1 MSRTRSSWTATLAQH
16 GEGLL
21 YRIAG
26 LPIAVGATFGGGVHD
41 ARSALRAAYA
51 HHYWTPED
59 WADAA
64 NLAAALLLWPLI
76 LLLAALWFTGRNGR
90 WIKRRCGRPA
100 WRQFAD
106 QFACYLSAGI
116 LPPWYYIFSL
126 HDGHAAARAR
136 GFVNRCETK
145 RGAYR
150 LLARHTRPVSP
161 LGDKAAF
168 AHWCSERGL
177 PVAPIVG
184 VAREGRYDGASFPDA
199 DLFVKPVVGRGGRG
213 AERWDRLGQSR
224 YRHQRLGVLT
234 GPQLRDRLAA
244 QSLAA
249 PRLVQRRLINQRA
262 LQPFSNG
269 ALVTVRVL
277 TCLDEHGAP
286 EAVAAVFRMA
296 IGDNRTVDNIHA
308 GGIAATV
315 DLASGV
321 LSQASDLGMD
331 ARRGWLDHHPDTGA
345 AITGT
350 ILPGWPDMR
359 ALALRAHAAFADRV
373 CIGWDVALTT
383 TGACLVEGN
392 GAPDVDLMQRPMR
405 RGLADDRLGVL
416 LAHHLQAAERYR
428 RRTPARRRRKVPV

>member
-1 MSRTRSSWTATLAQH
+1 MPRTRSPWTATLAQR

-26 LPIAVGATFGGGVHD
+26 LPIALGATFGGFPRD
-41 ARSALRAAYA
+41 ARSAMRAAYA
-51 HHYWTPED
+51 HYYWAPED
-59 WADAA
+59 WAELAE
-64 NLAAALLLWPLI
+64 LAAALLLWPIVLV
-76 LLLAALWFTGRNGR
+76 LAALWFTARNGR
-90 WIKRRCGRPA
+90 AIKRRCGRPV
-100 WRQFAD
+100 WRQLAD
-106 QFACYLSAGI
+106 QLACYVSAGV

-126 HDGHAAARAR
+126 HDGHAAQRAG

-168 AHWCSERGL
+168 ADWCDARGL

-184 VAREGRYDGASFPDA
+184 IAREGRYDGAPFPEA

-213 AERWDRLGQSR
+213 AERWDNVGAR
-224 YRHQRLGVLT
+224 YRHQKLGVLT
-234 GPQLRDRLAA
+234 AAQLRDRLAA
-244 QSLAA
+244 QSLSA

-269 ALVTVRVL
+269 ALATVRVL

-286 EAVAAVFRMA
+286 EAIAAVLRMA
-296 IGDNRTVDNIHA
+296 IGANRTVDNIHA

-315 DLASGV
+315 DLASGA

-345 AITGT
+345 AIVGT
-350 ILPGWPDMR
+350 ILPGWPEIR
-359 ALALRAHAAFADRV
+359 ELALRAHAAFADRV
-373 CIGWDVALTT
+373 CIGWDIALTT
-383 TGACLVEGN
+383 AGACLVEGN

-405 RGLADDRLGVL
+405 RGLADDRFGVL

-428 RRTPARRRRKVPV
+428 QGAPSRRRRKLPA